1 MEETWKEIPNCNG
14 KYLISTNGR
23 VKTLSK
29 YSNIGQYSIMKP
41 RIRNEYLCVGLFIDG
56 KQRNFRINRLV
67 AMTFI
72 PNPLNKPHVN
82 HINGN
87 KLDNRLDNLEWC
99 TREENMQHA
108 FANGLISKE
117 GNARSINA
125 MRKAN
130 IKPIYM
136 IKNNKI
142 INEFGSVDEAS
153 EYLGIN
159 KNLIYRVLC
168 GYRKSTHKLTF
179 KYKEKGI

>member
-1 MEETWKEIPNCNG
+1 MEEIWKEIPNCGG
-14 KYLISTNGR
+14 KYLISTKGR

-41 RIRNEYLCVGLFIDG
+41 RIINEYFSVGLFIDG
-56 KQRNFRINRLV
+56 KQRNFRISRLV
-67 AMTFI
+67 AITFI

-87 KLDNRLDNLEWC
+87 KLDNRLENLEWC

-108 FANGLISKE
+108 HANGLFSKE
-117 GNARSINA
+117 GKERIINA
-125 MRKAN
+125 LRKAN
-130 IKPIYM
+130 MKPLYA
-136 IKNNKI
+136 IKNKQV
-142 INEFGSVDEAS
+142 INEFSSVVEAS
-153 EYLGIN
+153 QCLGIN

-168 GYRKSTHKLTF
+168 GNRKSTHKLTF